1 MTFSGIKTY
10 SDPSYIFPGVKRS
23 PAPGC
28 TFLSSE
34 TNHASVTCTGV
45 IIDDILRVVL
55 IWSSVALLW
64 EGILES
70 VVNGFIAVLLP
81 DLMMIVVGYV
91 GVFLLMTIVRAIA
104 ETAVDSTE
112 SGILKVLMQ
121 DVYVLGST
129 VVTAVLWRGRLAKR
143 ALLLL
148 HMSSM

>member
-1 MTFSGIKTY
+1 
-10 SDPSYIFPGVKRS
+10 
-23 PAPGC
+23 
-28 TFLSSE
+28 
-34 TNHASVTCTGV
+34 VTCTGV
-45 IIDDILRVVL
+45 VIDDILRVVL

-91 GVFLLMTIVRAIA
+91 GVFLLMTIARAIA

-121 DVYVLGST
+121 DVYVLAST

-148 HMSSM
+148 HMSSMQPKRVGHGSFL